1 MRLRTLA
8 GLLLL
13 LGVGACNRPNS
24 APPPSAPAQTA
35 SADAPFKLV
44 EVAVQRGINFRHTA
58 TTRSPIT
65 IVETMGS
72 SACFLDYD
80 NDGWLDVLLVNAG
93 QDYKLPKQTSGTK
106 LYHNNGNGTYTDAT
120 AESGIVVESFAT
132 GACIGD
138 YDNDGFD
145 DLLITGFGGNYLF
158 RNLHN
163 GKFKDVTKEAGL
175 QHRPNAWGIGCAFV
189 DLNRDGQL
197 DIFIGNYVTYDSHM
211 PFCQSAN
218 ILHGC
223 TPNQYGTQA
232 SELYINQGQGKFAEK
247 AKEWGAENKKGA
259 SLGVL
264 MCDFDND
271 GWMDIFIADD
281 GTPNALL
288 HNLHGK
294 FEDVGQKSGV
304 AYGEDGGMR
313 AGMGTDAADV
323 DGDGKFDLTITNFSN
338 EVTTLYHNLGDMN
351 FQEVAYPSG
360 IGQPSLGKLKF
371 GIVFA
376 DFDGDGLPDIYQ
388 TNGHVHDTIEKFH
401 DVDTFEE
408 VDQIYHNVGK
418 GKFKEVL
425 PASGAFPGVRSV
437 GRSVSAGDFNNDGKI
452 DILLNS
458 LNRPARLLENQ
469 TPMKGHW
476 IGLKLIGTKSNRSAI
491 GARVELQ
498 ASSGNQV
505 REVRSGSSYIGQNDL
520 RVLFNL
526 PANADTANLTIN
538 IRWPNGT
545 KQTLKQAALDKYS
558 KVEEPR

>member
-1 MRLRTLA
+1 MRLRTFCAALI
-8 GLLLL
+8 LL
-13 LGVGACNRPNS
+13 LGAGGCQNRPAAS
-24 APPPSAPAQTA
+24 PSSQTA
-35 SADAPFKLV
+35 TPSTDAPFKLA
-44 EVAVQRGINFRHTA
+44 EVAEQRGIHFRHHA
-58 TTRSPIT
+58 ADRSPIT

-93 QDYKLPKQTSGTK
+93 QDYKFPKQTSTTK
-106 LYHNNGNGTYTDAT
+106 LYHNNGNGTFTDAT
-120 AESGIVVESFAT
+120 EGSGIVVESFGT

-145 DLLITGFGGNYLF
+145 DLLITGFGRNYLF
-158 RNLHN
+158 HNLGN
-163 GKFKDVTKEAGL
+163 GKFEDVSAEAGL
-175 QHRPNAWGIGCAFV
+175 LRRPNAWGIGCAFV
-189 DLNRDGQL
+189 DVNRDGLL
-197 DIFIGNYVTYDSHM
+197 DIFIGNYVVYDPHM

-218 ILHGC
+218 VQHGC
-223 TPNQYGTQA
+223 TPNQYGTQP
-232 SELYINQGQGKFAEK
+232 SELYINQGHGKFLEK
-247 AKEWGAENKKGA
+247 AKELGADNKKGA

-264 MCDFDND
+264 ICDFDDD

-294 FEDVGQKSGV
+294 FEDIGQKSGV

-338 EVTTLYHNLGDMN
+338 EVTTLYRNTGGLN
-351 FQEVAYPSG
+351 FQEIAYPSG

-408 VDQIYHNVGK
+408 VDQIYHNIGG
-418 GKFKEVL
+418 GKFKEIL
-425 PASGAFPGVRSV
+425 PASGAFPGTRSV
-437 GRSVSAGDFNNDGKI
+437 GRSVAAGDFNNDGKT

-458 LNRPARLLENQ
+458 LNRPVRLLENQ
-469 TPMKGHW
+469 TAMKGRW
-476 IGLKLIGTKSNRSAI
+476 LGLKLAGTKSNRSAI
-491 GARVELQ
+491 GARVELE
-498 ASSGNQV
+498 APSGKQI
-505 REVRSGSSYIGQNDL
+505 REVRSGGTYIGQNDL

-526 PANADTANLTIN
+526 PQGVDANSLVIN
-538 IRWPNGT
+538 IRWPSGA
-545 KQTLKQAALDKYS
+545 KQTLKQITLDKYS